1 MSFESKLL
9 ATAFATDQAPLHPKD
24 IDLRQQPLEI
34 REVLK
39 GKPIPIS
46 FYGQHVYDIP
56 EPLLKVTSIYAADF
70 VKKGRISFPDDAP
83 KYEIEAYGVG
93 VVVEHIKSLTRDLT
107 PTLLK
112 LGIDECGFD
121 ASLSVC
127 LAAEAL
133 GMDQYVSH
141 LVYQSY
147 AYFDG
152 LPSYEDLDYLIIHK
166 SWYPRVYKAAVRS
179 HAYKVRE
186 GEIPDPETFEKY
198 LLQRLEFAEDIEKA
212 KVEHHDWIEKRA
224 KLDQRLK
231 EEDITKAKAVEA
243 RKAEKE
249 RLAREE
255 HKNTQDADMR
265 KVVEEKT
272 RATGNARRFTA
283 EERTLYVKANG
294 KQPATSC

>member
-1 MSFESKLL
+1 MSFESKIL
-9 ATAFATDQAPLHPKD
+9 ATAFATSQAPLHPKD
-24 IDLRQQPLEI
+24 IDLRQQPLKI

-70 VKKGRISFPDDAP
+70 VEKGKVSFPDDAP

-93 VVVEHIKSLTRDLT
+93 IVVEHMKSLTRDLT

-112 LGIDECGFD
+112 LDIDECGFD

-127 LAAEAL
+127 LAVEAL

-141 LVYQSY
+141 LVYQTY

-152 LPSYEDLDYLIIHK
+152 LPSYLIIHK
-166 SWYPRVYKAAVRS
+166 SWYPRVYEAAVRS

-186 GEIPDPETFEKY
+186 GGIPDPETFEKY
-198 LLQRLEFAEDIEKA
+198 LLQRLEFAKDIEKA

-231 EEDITKAKAVEA
+231 EEETTKAKAVEA

-249 RLAREE
+249 RLAREKQCWAG
-255 HKNTQDADMR
+255 KNTQDTDMR

-272 RATGNARRFTA
+272 RATGDARRFTA

-294 KQPATSC
+294 KQPPTSC